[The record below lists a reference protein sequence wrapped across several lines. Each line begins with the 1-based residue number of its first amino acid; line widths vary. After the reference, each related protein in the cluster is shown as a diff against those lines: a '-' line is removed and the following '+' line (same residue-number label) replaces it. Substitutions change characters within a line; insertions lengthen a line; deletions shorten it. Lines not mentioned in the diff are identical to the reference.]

1 MRSVLGR
8 GVLVCMLWVSP
19 PRSGVSG
26 LYITGNVPY
35 PYMTVHAE
43 IPERLPKGPHGLTRE
58 QVEGSQRQRILDAIL
73 DVVGEHGYA
82 AATVAHVTTS
92 AGISRTTFYEQFR
105 SKQDAFLNAYDAF
118 GEQFLADMAGA
129 TATTPA
135 EVLDAAAERLV
146 GWGRRRPLA
155 CRAFL
160 VEIHAVGPEGLKHR
174 DKAMQL
180 AVARFEAVATWVRS
194 VDPSMPPPPRLVGR
208 AIVAASW
215 ELTAQAVRTRRDTT
229 AETREA
235 LAYIWLLGLTGR
247 PQVPGPNGS

>member
-1 MRSVLGR
+1 
-8 GVLVCMLWVSP
+8 
-19 PRSGVSG
+19 
-26 LYITGNVPY
+26 
-35 PYMTVHAE
+35 MTVHAE

-58 QVEGSQRQRILDAIL
+58 QVQGSQRQRILDAIL

-82 AATVAHVTTS
+82 AATVAHVTKA

-105 SKQDAFLNAYDAF
+105 SKQDAFLNAYDEF
-118 GEQFLADMAGA
+118 GEQFLADIAGA

-135 EVLDAAAERLV
+135 EVLSTQPPSGSSD
-146 GWGRRRPLA
+146 WGRRRPLA

-160 VEIHAVGPEGLKHR
+160 VEIHAVGDARGSKHR

-180 AVARFEAVATWVRS
+180 AEERFEAVAAWVRS
-194 VDPSMPPPPRLVGR
+194 VDPSLPPPPRLVGR

-215 ELTAQAVRTRRDTT
+215 ELTAQAVRTRGDTT

-247 PQVPGPNGS
+247 PQL